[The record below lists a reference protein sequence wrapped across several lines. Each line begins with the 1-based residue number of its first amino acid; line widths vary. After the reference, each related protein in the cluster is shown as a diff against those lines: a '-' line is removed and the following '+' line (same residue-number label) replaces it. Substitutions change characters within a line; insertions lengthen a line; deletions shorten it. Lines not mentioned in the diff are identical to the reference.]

1 MFNNV
6 LLFYPADLPT
16 VSLTH
21 VQSIVAVGQQGRT
34 SEVSQA
40 VYEPEEELLL
50 IVPVLHIAKE
60 ALQFIFTTY
69 QQFD

>member
-6 LLFYPADLPT
+6 LLFYPADRPA

-40 VYEPEEELLL
+40 EEELLL

-60 ALQFIFTTY
+60 ALQFIFTIY